1 MLKLLTAAA
10 LLIAPLAA
18 CGQPEGRVEEE
29 GVYGASSGPNPNLSD
44 LQEQPPVDP
53 ANEPLPA
60 SPEDN
65 LYPSQAAETPPPAIT
80 GRGSAQTGA
89 TDGQN

>member
-29 GVYGASSGPNPNLSD
+29 EVYGASSGPNPNLSD
-44 LQEQPPVDP
+44 LQEQPPVDQ

-65 LYPSQAAETPPPAIT
+65 LYPSQAAETPPSAIT